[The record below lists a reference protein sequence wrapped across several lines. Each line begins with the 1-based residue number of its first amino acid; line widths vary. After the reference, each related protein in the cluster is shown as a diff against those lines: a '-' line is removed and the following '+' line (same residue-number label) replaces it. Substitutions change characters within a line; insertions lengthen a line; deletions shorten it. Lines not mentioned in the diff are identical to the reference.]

1 MATLGTR
8 VEDLIGTIADGVA
21 VDSAL
26 TDSAQEIL
34 NILPDECLWLVI
46 DESADIS
53 TNGYTVDTC
62 KVMAVT
68 RDGEFCKI
76 MPLAYENRVI
86 NVPESLFAPST
97 NVPIYILKENKI
109 YVYPTGFTGFK
120 VQKVNYPTIIETDTN
135 IGKIEKTGVTVSTA
149 AVFTKTSHGLSVGDS
164 VTLESWTKDV
174 GGGAFPELEGL
185 TTQVATVPLT
195 STFTLEGVT
204 EASEAAT
211 GSFVSGTM
219 FPKEL
224 EHIVVLGAAMKGRI
238 HQLQL
243 KRASIPS
250 PPSAIPLS
258 SIPSLTSIDVTVAS
272 SLSSSYTEPSL
283 PVAPGSAA
291 FTYTSP
297 TLALESAPAITDLD
311 LSNITV
317 PSPPTV
323 SISYSSATNSDA
335 SNSDASTQAVGPTA
349 VGSVSV
355 VADASY
361 GSLPTAP
368 IYIMPSVTTNFADA
382 ETYISSNE
390 DIELANANISKNTS
404 ILQEYQLDIATNLNK
419 FNADTAGYQADIK
432 KLDREFEDAMK
443 QNITDSQN
451 EVSRIIKQAE
461 IDSAKAQQDARQ
473 SVEIDLRNKAQDQ
486 VLNIHNKSQDQILNI
501 TNAAKEV
508 EAEVEVAR
516 HKVQLHQ
523 SETQKYQQKIASA
536 VQQYQVNKIQ
546 KEIALWQG
554 EQTHKI
560 QKFTA
565 EITSAQAAYRESVD
579 EYAASNSKY
588 SAEVQSYGAQIQNNI
603 QTYKVALDTFANE
616 LQVLSTTNQ
625 GIIAHN
631 NSVIQHWQSEQSL
644 DVTNY
649 QAQVAEYQAEVER
662 YQGEHGM
669 MIQEMQPIQQQYQAA
684 LQGFMAKYTPTPG
697 VQGNA

>member
-243 KRASIPS
+243 KRSSIPS
-250 PPSAIPLS
+250 PPSVASPSAIPG
-258 SIPSLTSIDVTVAS
+258 LTAIDVTISS
-272 SLSSSYTEPSL
+272 SLSSTYTSPTV
-283 PVAPGSAA
+283 PTAPGSAA
-291 FTYTSP
+291 FTYTAPSLSLTAAP
-297 TLALESAPAITDLD
+297 TITDLD
-311 LSNITV
+311 LS
-317 PSPPTV
+317 
-323 SISYSSATNSDA
+323 SISA
-335 SNSDASTQAVGPTA
+335 P
-349 VGSVSV
+349 
-355 VADASY
+355 
-361 GSLPTAP
+361 SL
-368 IYIMPSVTTNFADA
+368 
-382 ETYISSNE
+382 
-390 DIELANANISKNTS
+390 
-404 ILQEYQLDIATNLNK
+404 
-419 FNADTAGYQADIK
+419 
-432 KLDREFEDAMK
+432 
-443 QNITDSQN
+443 
-451 EVSRIIKQAE
+451 
-461 IDSAKAQQDARQ
+461 
-473 SVEIDLRNKAQDQ
+473 
-486 VLNIHNKSQDQILNI
+486 
-501 TNAAKEV
+501 
-508 EAEVEVAR
+508 
-516 HKVQLHQ
+516 
-523 SETQKYQQKIASA
+523 
-536 VQQYQVNKIQ
+536 
-546 KEIALWQG
+546 
-554 EQTHKI
+554 
-560 QKFTA
+560 
-565 EITSAQAAYRESVD
+565 SAQT
-579 EYAASNSKY
+579 
-588 SAEVQSYGAQIQNNI
+588 I
-603 QTYKVALDTFANE
+603 
-616 LQVLSTTNQ
+616 
-625 GIIAHN
+625 
-631 NSVIQHWQSEQSL
+631 
-644 DVTNY
+644 
-649 QAQVAEYQAEVER
+649 
-662 YQGEHGM
+662 
-669 MIQEMQPIQQQYQAA
+669 
-684 LQGFMAKYTPTPG
+684 
-697 VQGNA
+697 